1 MKTRNMHPVS
11 GRAPQLSLFSAE
23 DLYPQATLKS
33 AAPDAAPPISVRE
46 SARARQL
53 SIKVYPRG
61 KVEVVVPK
69 RTRPGVVAAFVSEN
83 KDWIRQAR
91 DSFAAEHP
99 PEPFVLPQ
107 TIELPAVQ
115 GVFTVAYVNKPGNS
129 VRYRCNGSR
138 LTLSGQISNE
148 KACISAIRRW
158 MAGFARQEFE
168 PRLKALSELTDIAY
182 GRMQVRAQRTCWGSR
197 SSSGTL
203 SLNLCLLFLRPEL
216 MRYLMIHELCHGR
229 HMNHSRRFWSLV
241 GRFEPHYRALDRELT
256 ECWKSVPSWL
266 GIY

>member
-1 MKTRNMHPVS
+1 MKTRNIRTVS
-11 GRAPQLSLFSAE
+11 GRAPQLSLFSSE
-23 DLYPQATLKS
+23 DPYLQPVTVNRDV
-33 AAPDAAPPISVRE
+33 APAITVRE
-46 SARARQL
+46 SARARRL

-69 RTRPGVVAAFVSEN
+69 RTRPGVVAEFVAEN
-83 KDWIRQAR
+83 KDWIRRAR
-91 DSFAAEHP
+91 DSFAALHP
-99 PEPFVLPQ
+99 PEPFALPQ
-107 TIELPAVQ
+107 TIELPAVL
-115 GVFTVAYVNKPGNS
+115 GVFTVGYVSKPGNS
-129 VRYRCNGSR
+129 VRYRCNGNC

-158 MAGFARQEFE
+158 LGVYARQEFE
-168 PRLKALSELTDIAY
+168 PRLSALSEMTGIPYSRL
-182 GRMQVRAQRTCWGSR
+182 QVRAQRTCWGSR

-229 HMNHSRRFWSLV
+229 HMNHSKRFWSLV
-241 GRFEPHYRALDRELT
+241 GRFEPQYRALDRELT